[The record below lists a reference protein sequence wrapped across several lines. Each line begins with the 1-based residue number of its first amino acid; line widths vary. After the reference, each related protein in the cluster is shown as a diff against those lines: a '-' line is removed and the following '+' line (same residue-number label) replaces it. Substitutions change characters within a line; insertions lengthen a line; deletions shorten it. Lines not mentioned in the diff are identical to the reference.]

1 MASNIS
7 AYIYAETAEGEY
19 TEVNYATYSVLQYIL
34 GQLKKN
40 DPALTT
46 VMSDIL
52 VMGAKTQLYMGVN
65 TNALVTDL
73 ATAEGY
79 TLTPTAFTTI
89 DAANQ
94 QAVTGDRT
102 TGTDWKAISLAFG
115 ASTEIVFKFE
125 TDNLEGLKV
134 KVSVAG
140 RDTYYDAKD
149 LPMDGNRYVVYFPG
163 VRSYEYEEKVVA
175 TFERDGVQVGS
186 TFEYSVNTFLLKNY
200 ENTGKYS
207 SSAIDLMKAI
217 YIYGESIAK
226 YFA

>member
-1 MASNIS
+1 MKK
-7 AYIYAETAEGEY
+7 
-19 TEVNYATYSVLQYIL
+19 YSVLQYIL

-52 VMGAKTQLYMGVN
+52 YMGAMTQLYMGVN
-65 TNALVTDL
+65 TDQLVTDL
-73 ATAEGY
+73 AEAEGY
-79 TLTPTAFTTI
+79 TLTPSTFTSI
-89 DAANQ
+89 DPSLNQ

-125 TDNLEGLKV
+125 TDNIEGLKV
-134 KVSVAG
+134 KVTVAG
-140 RDTYYDAKD
+140 NDTYYDVSELTKD
-149 LPMDGNRYVVYFPG
+149 GDRYVVYFPG
-163 VRSYEYEEKVVA
+163 VRSYEYNETVTA

-186 TFEYSVNTFLLKNY
+186 TFVYSINTFLAKNY
-200 ENTGKYS
+200 ESAKYD
-207 SSAIDLMKAI
+207 ANAKELMKAI
-217 YIYGESIAK
+217 YTYGDSIAK

>member
-1 MASNIS
+1 MAENITT
-7 AYIYAETAEGEY
+7 YLYAETAEGEY
-19 TEVNYATYSVLQYIL
+19 TQVIYETYSVLQYIL
-34 GQLKKN
+34 GQLKKK

-52 VMGAKTQLYMGVN
+52 YMGAMTQLYMGVN
-65 TNALVTDL
+65 TNKLVTSL
-73 ATAEGY
+73 AEAEGY
-79 TLTPTAFTTI
+79 RLTPTAFTTM
-89 DAANQ
+89 DAENQ

-125 TDNLEGLKV
+125 TDNIEGLKI
-134 KVSVAG
+134 KVNVAG
-140 RDTYYDAKD
+140 RNTYYDASELTK
-149 LPMDGNRYVVYFPG
+149 DGNRYVVYFNG
-163 VRSYEYEEKVVA
+163 ARSYEYEETVTA

-186 TFEYSVNTFLLKNY
+186 TFVYSINTFLLRNY
-200 ENTGKYS
+200 QNTGKYNAN
-207 SSAIDLMKAI
+207 AINLMKAI